1 MKLSLNWLKDFWS
14 TTDSVDAIV
23 ETLTFG
29 GVEIEGAEA
38 KGATFENVVVARI
51 ESFAPHPNADR
62 LSICRVSD
70 GTSLIRQIVCGAK
83 NFQVG
88 DKVPLAL
95 PGAVL
100 PNGAKISA
108 AKLRG
113 VESEGMLCSAKEL
126 NLAED
131 SAGLLILPPETP
143 VGVPLAQV
151 FPPDTILEIEVT
163 PNRPDLLSHFGMA
176 RELAALLA
184 LPAPELPMIRT
195 KSYRLREDVK
205 IVRVDAP
212 EGCPYYSAR
221 MIRDVHVGSSPSW
234 LKQRLE
240 SVGIRSINNVV
251 DVTNYVLMEMG
262 QPLHAFDNAK
272 IKTGIV
278 VRRAV
283 PQEKLVA
290 LDGREYR
297 LEPEDL
303 VIAEGA
309 KALAIA
315 GVMGGEE
322 SGVTATTRDLL
333 LEAAYFEP
341 VGVRRTSRRL
351 GLISDSSFRFERG
364 VDPETVLFASLRAT
378 DLLLEVDGGTAE
390 EQIIVGGSVPD
401 LSHRVEMRAERCAA
415 LLGMEVPNA
424 AELLSRLGLRSV
436 GENRWDIPS
445 FRQDLFREV
454 DLIEEVCRLAGVQKI
469 PSRIFGAATES
480 SNADRL
486 HDDLMQ
492 LRRRLVGLGL
502 FEARSL
508 TLVDER
514 ALDYLLEPKP
524 GILTLRNPLSADQ
537 GILRPSLLPGL
548 VRAAERNFN
557 RGAAGVALFEIGR
570 LFRAEAEE
578 ESLKLALLVSGERQS
593 KSWNQVSAVFDLFDL
608 KGILETATRAE
619 LFLRRDEPTLFA
631 PLVCNVLDGQGRAL
645 GKVGQI
651 RPSLVKELGGR
662 DPVLLAEIGLP
673 IDESKRRLT
682 YRALDRFPPV
692 TRDVAFLAEKELK
705 YQAVIETLSA
715 SREPLLKGVSLFD
728 LFIDVTGEKVPLGR
742 KSMAC
747 SLTYRASDRTL
758 TQEEVNEA
766 HGRLKLQL
774 VKRLGVVLR
783 E

>member
-1 MKLSLNWLKDFWS
+1 
-14 TTDSVDAIV
+14 
-23 ETLTFG
+23 
-29 GVEIEGAEA
+29 
-38 KGATFENVVVARI
+38 
-51 ESFAPHPNADR
+51 
-62 LSICRVSD
+62 
-70 GTSLIRQIVCGAK
+70 
-83 NFQVG
+83 
-88 DKVPLAL
+88 
-95 PGAVL
+95 
-100 PNGAKISA
+100 
-108 AKLRG
+108 
-113 VESEGMLCSAKEL
+113 
-126 NLAED
+126 
-131 SAGLLILPPETP
+131 
-143 VGVPLAQV
+143 
-151 FPPDTILEIEVT
+151 
-163 PNRPDLLSHFGMA
+163 
-176 RELAALLA
+176 

-205 IVRVDAP
+205 SVRVDAP

-378 DLLLEVDGGTAE
+378 DLLLEVAGGTAE

-424 AELLSRLGLRSV
+424 AELLTRLGLRSI

-469 PSRIFGAATES
+469 PSRTFGAATES

-502 FEARSL
+502 FEARNL

-514 ALDYLLEPKP
+514 ALEYLLEPMP
-524 GILTLRNPLSADQ
+524 GVLTLRNPLSVDQ
-537 GILRPSLLPGL
+537 GILRPSLLSGL

-570 LFRAEAEE
+570 MFRAEAEE
-578 ESLKLALLVSGERQS
+578 EFLKLGLVVSGERQS
-593 KSWNQVSAVFDLFDL
+593 KSWNQSSASFDLFDL

-619 LFLRRDEPTLFA
+619 LVLGRDEPTLFA
-631 PLVCNVLDGQGRAL
+631 PLLCNVFDSRGRAL
-645 GKVGQI
+645 GKIGQI
-651 RPSLVKELGGR
+651 RPSLAKELGGR
-662 DPVLLAEIGLP
+662 DPIFLAEIGLT
-673 IDESKRRLT
+673 IDEPKRRLV
-682 YRALDRFPPV
+682 YRALDRFPSV

-705 YQAVIETLSA
+705 YQAVIETLNA

-728 LFIDVTGEKVPLGR
+728 LFVDAAGEKVPLGR

-766 HGRLKLQL
+766 HGRLKLRL